1 MKRNKILIVD
11 DMEINR
17 AILCELFHSDYDVLE
32 AENGLA
38 ALNLLHQHQDSI
50 AIILLDIVMPVMDG
64 FQVMEHLQ
72 SEGIMK
78 KIPVILITADTYQ
91 ENEIKALNLGA
102 SDIILKPFN
111 SHIVKKRVENSIEL
125 YRHKNHLEDLVEH
138 QTKKLTETN
147 DFIIDALSTV
157 IEYRS
162 LESGQHI
169 RRIRVLTKTLASC
182 VQRMFPEYKLTSR
195 LIDTIA
201 SASAMHD
208 IGKIAIPDSILL
220 KPGRLTPDEFE
231 VMKTHTSKGCEIL
244 QTFQRMDDKVYLH
257 YCYDICRFHHERWD
271 GRGYPDGLKG
281 DEIPVCA
288 QIVSIAD
295 VYDALTSD
303 RVYKPAYSH
312 EEAVQ
317 MILHGECGTFS
328 EQMISCFQQVS
339 DIFKEISAT
348 YKDGAIEDNI
358 TATFLPDQT
367 ELSPPSVKD
376 PSDIARELQEASTAL
391 QKETLERDALINAI
405 PGGVAK
411 VAVDDEFR
419 ILLASEGF
427 YKLTG
432 YTRNEYHAA
441 PIEGKGIRLILEE
454 DIPELTQSIN
464 QQMKEGSPI
473 SVQYRIRKK
482 DGGIAWIDVHGSA
495 VEIED
500 GIAIVQAVFID
511 QTLSKKTEN
520 MLLMNEERYRIIVE
534 QAQDII
540 FEWDMMNSTMYHSPA
555 FEKKFKYDLPIHN
568 FWETICTTD
577 IVHEEDKKPFLDFKE
592 LLRSGQSHAELEI
605 RIKMNTGEYIWCRIK
620 ANVIFDQNQHPIRT
634 IATISDVD
642 DYKKEN
648 ALLENMAQKDLLT
661 GIYNKL
667 TTEKIIQDYLSADG
681 KDKCHALF
689 IIDIDNFK
697 TVNDTFGHTVG
708 DTVLQMISSCLK
720 THFRTEDIIGR
731 AGGDEFVV
739 FLKNVPSDAL
749 IYEKAELLRDAL
761 QNFSLS
767 AKEAF
772 PISISI
778 GISLYPQNGC
788 KYAELF
794 TTADKALYRSK
805 RDGKN
810 RYTFYNQE
818 IC

>member
-17 AILCELFHSDYDVLE
+17 AILCELFHKDYDVME
-32 AENGLA
+32 AENGLT

-50 AIILLDIVMPVMDG
+50 AIILLDIIMPVMDG

-91 ENEIKALNLGA
+91 ENEIKALDLGA

-111 SHIVKKRVENSIEL
+111 AHIVKKRVENSIEL

-162 LESGQHI
+162 MESGHHI
-169 RRIRVLTKTLASC
+169 RRIRVLTKTLAAC
-182 VQRMFPEYKLTSR
+182 VQRMFPEYKLTPR

-220 KPGRLTPDEFE
+220 KPGRLTPEEFE
-231 VMKTHTSKGCEIL
+231 IMKTHTTKGCEIL

-257 YCYDICRFHHERWD
+257 YCYDICRYHHERWD
-271 GRGYPDGLKG
+271 GKGYPDGLKG

-303 RVYKPAYSH
+303 RVYKPAFSH

-317 MILHGECGTFS
+317 MILHGECGIFS
-328 EQMISCFQQVS
+328 AQLINCFEQVS
-339 DIFKEISAT
+339 VIFKEISTT
-348 YKDGAIEDNI
+348 YKDGTIQDNI
-358 TATFLPDQT
+358 SVSFLPDMADLPDT
-367 ELSPPSVKD
+367 DIKD
-376 PSDIARELQEASTAL
+376 PTMIAKELQEASTAL

-411 VAVDDEFR
+411 VAVDDDFR

-432 YTRNEYHAA
+432 YTRNEYHSA

-454 DIPELTQSIN
+454 DIPDLTFSIK
-464 QQMKEGSPI
+464 QQMNEGSPI

-500 GIAIVQAVFID
+500 GYAIVQAVFID

-540 FEWDMMNSTMYHSPA
+540 FEWDMVNSSMYHSPA

-568 FWETICTTD
+568 FWNTICTTD
-577 IVHEEDKKPFLDFKE
+577 IVYEDDKKPFQDFRE
-592 LLRSGQSHAELEI
+592 ILASGQAHAELEI
-605 RIKMNTGEYIWCRIK
+605 RIKINSVEYIWCRIK
-620 ANVIFDQNQHPIRT
+620 ANVIYDQNHHPIRT

-667 TTEKIIQDYLSADG
+667 TTEKLIQDYLASDG
-681 KDKCHALF
+681 KGSYHALF

-708 DTVLQMISSCLK
+708 DTVLQMISSCLR
-720 THFRTEDIIGR
+720 TNFRTEDIIGR

-739 FLKNVPSDAL
+739 FLKNVHSASL
-749 IYEKAELLRDAL
+749 IYEKAELLQNAL
-761 QNFSLS
+761 QNFSFS
-767 AKEAF
+767 SKNTF

-778 GISLYPQNGC
+778 GISLYPQDGC
-788 KYAELF
+788 KYSELF

-805 RDGKN
+805 RNGKN
-810 RYTFYNQE
+810 CYTFYNE
-818 IC
+818 T